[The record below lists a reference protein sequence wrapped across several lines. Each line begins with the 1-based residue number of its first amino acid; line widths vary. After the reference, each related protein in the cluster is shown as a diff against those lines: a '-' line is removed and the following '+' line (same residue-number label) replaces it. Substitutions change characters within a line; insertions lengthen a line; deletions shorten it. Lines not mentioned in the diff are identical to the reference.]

1 MRLSDLLFLHGLI
14 QHTIKSPGDSKPG
27 KRIIERPTGISVTFT
42 AVMSDSTHEIIS
54 KSPDKGG
61 TPMKAVVIEE

>member
-1 MRLSDLLFLHGLI
+1 V
-14 QHTIKSPGDSKPG
+14 P
-27 KRIIERPTGISVTFT
+27 FT